1 MPFAAVCS
9 YITVALIF
17 ILPRYENQ
25 IWDWRDYAALGL
37 FIPLLAWLL
46 SDRRSRLE
54 GSDAHQDPSNLISF
68 RMGQALNRVGRR
80 LRGRA

>member
-1 MPFAAVCS
+1 MPFAVVCS

-25 IWDWRDYAALGL
+25 VWDWRDYVALGL

-46 SDRRSRLE
+46 SGRSAGLESTDGHQRTRQSFAFRL
-54 GSDAHQDPSNLISF
+54 GK
-68 RMGQALNRVGRR
+68 ALNRVRSR
-80 LRGRA
+80 LRSGA